1 MNSFRTVIAWMDE
14 LLLHSEIIGN
24 VSELI
29 PLPPTDTAHC
39 GKVSSMSFPWHFG
52 LINSNEQ

>member
-1 MNSFRTVIAWMDE
+1 MDE

-24 VSELI
+24 VSKLI

-52 LINSNEQ
+52 LINSTEQ